1 MRGPGN
7 RRSHS
12 NRLEMV
18 TRFFE
23 RLPGVDVARKDNLDV
38 RSYMPRFNPLA
49 HVVNRNIVELFDEAI
64 RRMRIRMV
72 RRMRE
77 LGKNTNRAAVWLA
90 LALAQLVA
98 NNFALAVDLL
108 RIERLSEMSKAIGF
122 HPQRKVEHSSRQCRK
137 VCSVVFLDERVHPR
151 GAGLLERREVRT
163 GGSLRS
169 GEHQMLA
176 KMSEARLRPRLVGGP
191 RP

>member
-7 RRSHS
+7 RRSRR

-18 TRFFE
+18 TRFFD
-23 RLPGVDVARKDNLDV
+23 RLPRFDVARKDNLDV

-77 LGKNTNRAAVWLA
+77 LGKNTNRAAVWLPPA
-90 LALAQLVA
+90 CA
-98 NNFALAVDLL
+98 AVGAKQP
-108 RIERLSEMSKAIGF
+108 RLG
-122 HPQRKVEHSSRQCRK
+122 
-137 VCSVVFLDERVHPR
+137 D
-151 GAGLLERREVRT
+151 GLLPT
-163 GGSLRS
+163 G
-169 GEHQMLA
+169 
-176 KMSEARLRPRLVGGP
+176 
-191 RP
+191 